1 MDTHMHP
8 TALAPVLR
16 GPQIGPRH
24 DILGAIHLYKLLPTE
39 NDGALGV
46 WEAFIAP
53 GVGAPPHRHADEDE
67 AFYVISG
74 AIVAALG
81 DGAAKRL
88 EAGSFFFAPRGIPHS
103 FHNEGPEPAK
113 LLVIASPGTG
123 LVHMF
128 GAIDEAGQR
137 AGAMPAIEEVVA
149 ICADHGV
156 TILPP
161 V

>member
-8 TALAPVLR
+8 TALAPILR

-24 DILGAIHLYKLLPTE
+24 DIFGAAHLYKLLPAE
-39 NDGALGV
+39 SDGGLAV
-46 WEAFIAP
+46 IEAVLAP

-81 DGAAKRL
+81 ESAPKRL
-88 EAGSFFFAPRGIPHS
+88 EAGSFFLAPRGVSHH
-103 FHNEGPEPAK
+103 FHNEGPELAK
-113 LLVIASPGTG
+113 LLVIANPGTG

-128 GAIDEAGQR
+128 GAIDEAGRR
-137 AGAMPAIEEVVA
+137 AGGMPAIEEVVA

-161 V
+161 G

>member
-1 MDTHMHP
+1 MDTHMHS
-8 TALAPVLR
+8 TAATPVLR
-16 GPQIGPRH
+16 GPHIGPRH
-24 DILGAIHLYKLLPTE
+24 DVLGAAHLYKLLPAE
-39 NDGALGV
+39 SANALAV
-46 WEAFIAP
+46 IEATIAP

-67 AFYVISG
+67 AFYVIG
-74 AIVAALG
+74 GTIVATLG
-81 DGAAKRL
+81 DNTPQRL
-88 EAGSFFFAPRGIPHS
+88 EAGSFFLAPRGVSHS
-103 FHNEGPEPAK
+103 FHNERPVPAK

-137 AGAMPAIEEVVA
+137 AGGMPAIEEVVG

-161 V
+161 T